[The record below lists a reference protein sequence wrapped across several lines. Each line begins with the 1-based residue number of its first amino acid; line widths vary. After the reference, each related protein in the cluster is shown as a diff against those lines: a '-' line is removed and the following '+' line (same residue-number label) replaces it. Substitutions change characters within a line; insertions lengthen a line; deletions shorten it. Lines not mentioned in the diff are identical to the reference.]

1 MSGYLLR
8 VLIAFDVLVMAVLG
22 GRRNETLSAASWSLE
37 QDGKLAGR
45 IFRPLIDWLFS
56 CLQANHCQAAWQN
69 ENTNQQPADTGF
81 FTSEGK

>member
-1 MSGYLLR
+1 MSNYLLR
-8 VLIAFDVLVMAVLG
+8 VLIAFDVLLMAVLG

-56 CLQANHCQAAWQN
+56 WLQANHCREAWES
-69 ENTNQQPADTGF
+69 ENTNQHPADAGF
-81 FTSEGK
+81 FTTEGK